1 MLRWIFAL
9 LLIPFLDA
17 VLLAVVVSQ
26 TTYIGWVGMVLLVV
40 LTGLVGMLLVRAEGR
55 RTLRK
60 MQRSLVQGEPP
71 TNQLL
76 DGALLIA
83 AGAFLLTPGLVTD
96 LIGFLIAVPIT
107 RIPIRTALKRYVVI
121 PYADKKTDGLASGA
135 VWTFGFPDG
144 DHPGAGGPTD
154 TGSAGPAGGSGSR
167 TQGPGTGIG
176 TGTAGGTYDLGDDD
190 YTVDTGSS
198 SSSGTEARSSRDS
211 ATDSNTIDI
220 GTGEETENADDSDED
235 SQHAR

>member
-17 VLLAVVVSQ
+17 MLLGIVVWEVAAIS
-26 TTYIGWVGMVLLVV
+26 WVGMVLLVV
-40 LTGLVGMLLVRAEGR
+40 LTGLIGMLLVRAEGR

-60 MQRSLVQGEPP
+60 MQRSLARGDPP

-96 LIGFLIAVPIT
+96 LIGFLIAIPLT
-107 RIPIRTALKRYVVI
+107 RIPIRTGLKRYIIV
-121 PYADKKTDGLASGA
+121 PYADKKTGGLASGA

-144 DHPGAGGPTD
+144 DHPDASGAGT
-154 TGSAGPAGGSGSR
+154 
-167 TQGPGTGIG
+167 TQGTTGTGVG
-176 TGTAGGTYDLGDDD
+176 TGTAGGTYDLGTDD
-190 YTVDTGSS
+190 YSVDTGSS
-198 SSSGTEARSSRDS
+198 SGSEARSSRDS
-211 ATDSNTIDI
+211 ATDDTTIDL
-220 GTGEETENADDSDED
+220 GTDEETENADDNDED